1 VKRLLTESAVPLDS
15 ELGIFVGAAADEAG
29 GGQFGGPGFELLDR
43 GLAHERGIVPNRVK
57 LFEF

>member
-1 VKRLLTESAVPLDS
+1 LTESAVPLDS